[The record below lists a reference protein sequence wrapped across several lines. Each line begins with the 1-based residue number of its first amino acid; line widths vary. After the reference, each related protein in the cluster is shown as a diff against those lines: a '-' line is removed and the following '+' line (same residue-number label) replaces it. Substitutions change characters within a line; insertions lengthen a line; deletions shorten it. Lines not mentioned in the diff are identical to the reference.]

1 MLSCPPSCHQAL
13 FDQTIPSAINKMET
27 SENES
32 DMGQDFFNAFEKLS
46 EPTGGSMSITYL
58 KEGEHFL
65 KEEKTGLL
73 FVRLTEVCRVMDS
86 QGYKWAQSPNFKDEL
101 RRHER
106 FADTKVK
113 KSKKWVGKKSNH
125 SWIFSL

>member
-1 MLSCPPSCHQAL
+1 MML
-13 FDQTIPSAINKMET
+13 MET

-65 KEEKTGLL
+65 KEDKTGLI
-73 FVRLTEVCRVMDS
+73 FVRLTEVCRVMDE
-86 QGYKWAQSPNFKDEL
+86 QGYRWAQAPNFKDEL
-101 RRHER
+101 RKHER
-106 FADTKVK
+106 FEKEMKK
-113 KSKKWVGKKSNH
+113 KSKKWKGKVQKRVWVFRLEEKN
-125 SWIFSL
+125 

>member
-1 MLSCPPSCHQAL
+1 MML
-13 FDQTIPSAINKMET
+13 MET

-58 KEGEHFL
+58 KEGEHYL

-86 QGYKWAQSPNFKDEL
+86 QGYRWAQASNFKDEL

-106 FADTKVK
+106 FQGEKPK
-113 KSKKWVGKKSNH
+113 KSKKWVGKKLQRAWVFQMNS
-125 SWIFSL
+125 